1 MYAFETIALWVF
13 LMGII
18 YESSL
23 SFYCHKVALFLFYFS
38 EENQRLKEQTEFGV
52 EIPGEI

>member
-1 MYAFETIALWVF
+1 
-13 LMGII
+13 MGII
-18 YESSL
+18 YDSSL

-38 EENQRLKEQTEFGV
+38 EENQRLKEQAEFGV